1 VFREV
6 CGGCQDADGCGT
18 GAIRVFWSDLP
29 DESWNDRWLDCR
41 RKPPFP
47 AWIFQDRGSDFR
59 ENCPSTATI
68 PAGLLLEPTEESDT
82 AIEGILAGSVVFY
95 GAFYY
100 GAADAMNTPLHNDL
114 PGVYLHAAALDNL
127 ITLGPEAVRHKE
139 RIIPLL
145 GVSLPDF
152 LMLAVIGALLVLR
165 RFSRRVEA
173 GWQSILRRIQSRG
186 VRVLLIALGSQI
198 GLLILLVGVTS
209 WLACRVGVSEWLLG
223 INFLFAITWTE
234 VLDVTAK
241 LLDAADE
248 FESR

>member
-1 VFREV
+1 
-6 CGGCQDADGCGT
+6 
-18 GAIRVFWSDLP
+18 
-29 DESWNDRWLDCR
+29 
-41 RKPPFP
+41 
-47 AWIFQDRGSDFR
+47 
-59 ENCPSTATI
+59 
-68 PAGLLLEPTEESDT
+68 
-82 AIEGILAGSVVFY
+82 
-95 GAFYY
+95 
-100 GAADAMNTPLHNDL
+100 
-114 PGVYLHAAALDNL
+114 
-127 ITLGPEAVRHKE
+127 
-139 RIIPLL
+139 
-145 GVSLPDF
+145 
-152 LMLAVIGALLVLR
+152 VLR